1 MTPRKYSME
10 RRRAAVK
17 ETRRRI
23 VEATLALHS
32 EKGMFDTSWKD
43 IAERADVSV
52 ATVYKHFPTLD
63 ELLPACGALIMAI
76 TDPPSLEDAPEIFG
90 EAQALEERLGRLIS
104 EMLDFYERGEPYMEV
119 GPKERQLPAVQGWE
133 AGMRATREGLVR
145 EALRPIQPD
154 ERTVW
159 AVGALLDFPVFKSF
173 RRHGVTKAEAEGVL
187 TEMLLCW
194 IGPGGNKPG
203 LYEGKEQVP

>member
-1 MTPRKYSME
+1 MTPRKYSMAK
-10 RRRAAVK
+10 RKAAVE
-17 ETRRRI
+17 ETRRHI

-63 ELLPACGALIMAI
+63 ELVPACGALIMAI
-76 TDPPSLEDAPEIFG
+76 TDPPSLEDAPGIFG
-90 EAQALEERLGRLIS
+90 EARTLEERLGRLIS

-119 GPKERQLPAVQGWE
+119 GARERQLPAVQGWE

-145 EALRPIQPD
+145 EALRPVQPD
-154 ERTVW
+154 ERTVR

-173 RRHGVTKAEAEGVL
+173 RRHGVPREEAEEIMN
-187 TEMLLCW
+187 EMLLCW
-194 IGPGGNKPG
+194 LRGIRDGR
-203 LYEGKEQVP
+203 